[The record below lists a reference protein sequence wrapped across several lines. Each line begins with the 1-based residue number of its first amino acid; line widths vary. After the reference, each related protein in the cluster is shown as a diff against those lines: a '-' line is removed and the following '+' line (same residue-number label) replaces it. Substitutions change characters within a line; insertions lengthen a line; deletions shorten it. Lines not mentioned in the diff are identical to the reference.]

1 MHKYLYLKS
10 KYTSINRFRLKFFN
24 GVILILVLFCLSLYN
39 QLGLESVCEEN
50 E

>member
-10 KYTSINRFRLKFFN
+10 KYKSINRFRLKFFN
-24 GVILILVLFCLSLYN
+24 GVILILLLFSLSLYN
-39 QLGLESVCEEN
+39 QIGLDSVCEEN